1 MKKRKPENYVI
12 IDSKGYFLAY
22 SFTDEFIKKN
32 LKALKSV
39 PELKRMVDKDYM
51 YAQDDKELDA
61 TELIQTDKVKKAIG
75 DILIKL
81 SENNDIA
88 IKNGWN
94 NPYFKEYCTA

>member
-1 MKKRKPENYVI
+1 MKKRNPENYVI

-22 SFTDEFIKKN
+22 GFTDEFIERN
-32 LKALKSV
+32 LKTLKLVPALK
-39 PELKRMVDKDYM
+39 KMVDNDYM
-51 YAQDDKELDA
+51 YAQDDRELDA
-61 TELIQTDKVKKAIG
+61 AELVQTDKVKKAIG